1 MKTLVKVVLVIV
13 VVLSVVAGAGVA
25 YLFAKYPNVPPP
37 ESVTVVATPEK
48 IARGEYL
55 AKHVAQCVD
64 CHAVRDFTKYAGPVV
79 DGTEGR
85 GGENFG
91 SPGGAVRALYS
102 RNITPA
108 AIGQWTDGELIRAVT
123 AGVNKDGE
131 PLFPI
136 MPYPRYAQM
145 SREDVEAIVA
155 YVRTLAPVE
164 YTAPSRD
171 LAMPLP
177 LVVRTIPK
185 APAFRPIPPRT
196 DRVAYGEYLTTAASC
211 GECHTPMDAQGTP
224 LPGMEFAG
232 GFEFSLPGG
241 GLVRS
246 SNITPD
252 ADTGIGT
259 WSEQQFI
266 DKFKAFDG
274 APIRSLAPAEQ
285 RENTVMPWLGYAGMT
300 REDLG
305 AVYSYLRTLKPVI
318 NRVQKH
324 PRPR

>member
-211 GECHTPMDAQGTP
+211 GECHTPMDVREPPFRAWNSPAASNFRCRAAVWCEAPTSRRMPTLGSARGASNSSSTSSRRSTA
-224 LPGMEFAG
+224 LPSA
-232 GFEFSLPGG
+232 
-241 GLVRS
+241 
-246 SNITPD
+246 
-252 ADTGIGT
+252 
-259 WSEQQFI
+259 
-266 DKFKAFDG
+266 
-274 APIRSLAPAEQ
+274 RSLQPSSA
-285 RENTVMPWLGYAGMT
+285 RT
-300 REDLG
+300 R
-305 AVYSYLRTLKPVI
+305 
-318 NRVQKH
+318 
-324 PRPR
+324 

>member
-1 MKTLVKVVLVIV
+1 M
-13 VVLSVVAGAGVA
+13 AGAGVA

-91 SPGGAVRALYS
+91 SPGTAVRALYS

-155 YVRTLAPVE
+155 YVRTLAPVGPRHHHA
-164 YTAPSRD
+164 TSPCRSRSWCGPSPKPRPFGRFPPD
-171 LAMPLP
+171 RPRRLW
-177 LVVRTIPK
+177 RIPHQ
-185 APAFRPIPPRT
+185 R
-196 DRVAYGEYLTTAASC
+196 ASC

-224 LPGMEFAG
+224 LPGMDFAG
-232 GFEFSLPGG
+232 GFEFPLPGG

-318 NRVQKH
+318 NRVGTG
-324 PRPR
+324 PTGSS